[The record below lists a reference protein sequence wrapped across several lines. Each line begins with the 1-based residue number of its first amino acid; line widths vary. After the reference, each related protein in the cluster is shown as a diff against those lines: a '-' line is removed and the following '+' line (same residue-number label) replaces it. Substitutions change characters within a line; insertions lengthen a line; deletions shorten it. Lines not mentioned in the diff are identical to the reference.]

1 MKLKNK
7 ATLNARVTKGKEVL
21 KEGVPCDHTRK
32 HIVEASVVGVNIG
45 ATLNKGDYESLRVDV
60 WLTDTV
66 QENEDFNS
74 AYGRVTKVVDETL
87 QEIVS
92 KYK

>member
-1 MKLKNK
+1 M
-7 ATLNARVTKGKEVL
+7 
-21 KEGVPCDHTRK
+21 
-32 HIVEASVVGVNIG
+32 
-45 ATLNKGDYESLRVDV
+45 GDYESLRVDV